1 VLVVACGNTLRG
13 DDAVGP
19 AVGDLLATRLAGT
32 AASVIVSDQLL
43 PELADDARRA
53 HRVVF
58 VDAAADRSAGS
69 VSVRSVAARR
79 APDDAAGNAAGIA
92 VGRPAASGTDPA
104 IAGTHP
110 AASRTDPATA
120 ATHTAAD
127 RAAGVPAPEMRSL
140 QPFSHGMGPEDVLTL
155 ARDLY
160 GATPEAVLVS
170 VGAKSFEPGAEL
182 SRAVR
187 LAIPGAVAA
196 VLQAI
201 EEETGSVSRSHA

>member
-19 AVGDLLATRLAGT
+19 EVGDLLTTRLAGT
-32 AASVIVSDQLL
+32 GASVIVSDQLL
-43 PELADDARRA
+43 PELADDASRA

-58 VDAAADRSAGS
+58 VDAAADRPAGS

-79 APDDAAGNAAGIA
+79 APDDAAASVAGTAGAHAAAGA
-92 VGRPAASGTDPA
+92 ARSPVAHPAASGTDPA
-104 IAGTHP
+104 IPGTHP
-110 AASRTDPATA
+110 
-120 ATHTAAD
+120 AAD

-140 QPFSHGMGPEDVLTL
+140 QPFSHGMGPEDVLAL

-170 VGAKSFEPGAEL
+170 VGANSFEPGAEL

-187 LAIPGAVAA
+187 LAIPGAVEA

-201 EEETGSVSRSHA
+201 EEGTGSVSRSHA